1 MTDKEN
7 IIILNRQIAAIQNQL
22 KYIQN
27 SIDTVSGSVGNIDNN
42 LKYIMTLFLPYIPL
56 VAMVN
61 EPILEDVAITSI
73 AVDRVNYNVKNGDK
87 LKLINYET
95 GSTFDIRAD
104 ADASI
109 GDTSITIVNF
119 TPTENIMTNNFIFFS
134 MVRDADHKL
143 EIEH

>member
-27 SIDTVSGSVGNIDNN
+27 SIDTVSGSVGNVDNN

-56 VAMVN
+56 IGTVN
-61 EPILEDVAITSI
+61 EPILEDVAITTI
-73 AVDRVNYNVKNGDK
+73 TIDRLNYNIKTNDK

-95 GSTFDIRAD
+95 GTTFDLTVDNDGNA
-104 ADASI
+104 
-109 GDTSITIVNF
+109 GDTDISIVSF

-134 MVRDADHKL
+134 MVRDTDHKL

>member
-22 KYIQN
+22 KYVQN
-27 SIDTVSGSVGNIDNN
+27 SIETVSGSVGNVDNN

-56 VAMVN
+56 IGTVN
-61 EPILEDVAITSI
+61 EPILEDVAITTI
-73 AVDRVNYNVKNGDK
+73 TIDRLNYNIKTNDK

-95 GSTFDIRAD
+95 GTTFDLRVD
-104 ADASI
+104 ADGSV
-109 GDTSITIVNF
+109 GDTDISIVSF
-119 TPTENIMTNNFIFFS
+119 TPTENIMSNNFIFFS
-134 MVRDADHKL
+134 MVRDSGHKL

>member
-27 SIDTVSGSVGNIDNN
+27 SIDTVSGSVGNVDNN
-42 LKYIMTLFLPYIPL
+42 LKYIMTLFLPYMPL

-95 GSTFDIRAD
+95 GSIFDIRAD

-134 MVRDADHKL
+134 MVRDSAYKL